1 MTTTWDTFH
10 AIHAEVDPILDEIRR
25 AEDAA
30 WYAYL
35 RRPDQDLRVFG
46 FYARKNLIRRKP
58 TARQAPQMGR
68 GSVFMRGE
76 GRDSGNEA
84 RRVKNKN
91 KAQGVNVNL

>member
-1 MTTTWDTFH
+1 MITTWDTFH
-10 AIHAEVDPILDEIRR
+10 AIHAEVDLILDEIRR

-35 RRPDQDLRVFG
+35 RRPDQQMRIYGVYIG
-46 FYARKNLIRRKP
+46 KNLIIRKP

-76 GRDSGNEA
+76 GQDSGNEA
-84 RRVKNKN
+84 RRAKNKVGTL
-91 KAQGVNVNL
+91 QNV

>member
-1 MTTTWDTFH
+1 MTTTWDTFR

-46 FYARKNLIRRKP
+46 FYVGKNLIRRKP
-58 TARQAPQMGR
+58 MARQSPQMAR
-68 GSVFMRGE
+68 RRVFMRGE
-76 GRDSGNEA
+76 GQDSVNGQ
-84 RRVKNKN
+84 RCGKNKVGTL
-91 KAQGVNVNL
+91 QIDCP

>member
-35 RRPDQDLRVFG
+35 RRPDQDLRIYG
-46 FYARKNLIRRKP
+46 FYVGKNLIRRKP

-68 GSVFMRGE
+68 GSVFMRKE
-76 GRDSGNEA
+76 GGDSGNEV
-84 RRVKNKN
+84 RRAKNE
-91 KAQGVNVNL
+91 AGTLQSGRP

>member
-1 MTTTWDTFH
+1 MITTWDTFR

-35 RRPDQDLRVFG
+35 RRPDQDLRIYG
-46 FYARKNLIRRKP
+46 FYVGKNLIRRKP

-76 GRDSGNEA
+76 GGDSGNEV
-84 RRVKNKN
+84 RRVKKEAGTLQNKRP
-91 KAQGVNVNL
+91 

>member
-10 AIHAEVDPILDEIRR
+10 AIHAEVDPILNEIRR

-35 RRPDQDLRVFG
+35 RRPEQDLRIYG
-46 FYARKNLIRRKP
+46 FYVGKNLIRRKP
-58 TARQAPQMGR
+58 TARQAPQIGR

-76 GRDSGNEA
+76 GGDSGNEEA
-84 RRVKNKN
+84 RQYSQRWV
-91 KAQGVNVNL
+91 QSL

>member
-35 RRPDQDLRVFG
+35 RRPDQQMRIYGVYIG
-46 FYARKNLIRRKP
+46 KNLIRRKP
-58 TARQAPQMGR
+58 TYRQAPQMGH
-68 GSVFMRGE
+68 GSVFIDGE
-76 GRDSGNEA
+76 YQDSGNE
-84 RRVKNKN
+84 
-91 KAQGVNVNL
+91 

>member
-1 MTTTWDTFH
+1 MITTWDTFR

-30 WYAYL
+30 WYACL
-35 RRPDQDLRVFG
+35 RRPEQDLRIYG
-46 FYARKNLIRRKP
+46 FYVGKNLIRRKP

-76 GRDSGNEA
+76 GGDSGNEV
-84 RRVKNKN
+84 RRAKNEVGTLQN
-91 KAQGVNVNL
+91 GQP

>member
-35 RRPDQDLRVFG
+35 RRPDQDLRIYG
-46 FYARKNLIRRKP
+46 FYVGKNLIRRKP

-68 GSVFMRGE
+68 GSVFMRWE
-76 GRDSGNEA
+76 GQAIGNEA
-84 RRVKNKN
+84 RRGKN
-91 KAQGVNVNL
+91 NVGTLQSVRP